1 MFRIVHSCLV
11 VYVHFVLYIINYY
24 KIYACLVLYASQDH
38 QIEVT
43 REGRQKSHYLF
54 IYSYQNIL
62 SLANKRDTR
71 AKAIKMKAMIF

>member
-1 MFRIVHSCLV
+1 MH
-11 VYVHFVLYIINYY
+11 
-24 KIYACLVLYASQDH
+24 VLYASQDH
-38 QIEVT
+38 QTKVT